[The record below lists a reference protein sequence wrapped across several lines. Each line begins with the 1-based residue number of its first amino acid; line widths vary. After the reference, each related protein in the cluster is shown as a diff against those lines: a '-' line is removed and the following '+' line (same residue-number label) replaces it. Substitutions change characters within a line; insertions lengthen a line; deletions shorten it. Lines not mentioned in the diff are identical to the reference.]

1 MYKLLSVVF
10 LIWSSVAALAGT
22 IEVEMLTKND
32 AGDRMVF
39 SQELIRAEVGDVI
52 RFLPTERSHNAQSV
66 KGALPDGQK
75 SFKGKQNKE
84 VEYLV
89 TETGLT
95 VVVCAPHQA
104 MGMVALIVVGND
116 LSNAPQILDARV
128 RGKGKDK
135 VKVLIEQAKAT
146 QP

>member
-1 MYKLLSVVF
+1 MHRCILFQRKAVDKKS
-10 LIWSSVAALAGT
+10 
-22 IEVEMLTKND
+22 K
-32 AGDRMVF
+32 
-39 SQELIRAEVGDVI
+39 
-52 RFLPTERSHNAQSV
+52 TERKTPAKANAR
-66 KGALPDGQK
+66 
-75 SFKGKQNKE
+75 KGKQNKE

-116 LSNAPQILDARV
+116 LSNATQVLDARV

-135 VKVLIEQAKAT
+135 VKALIEQAKAN
-146 QP
+146 P